1 MSSKSWTLP
10 RLSESGPSAHTL
22 LNSVRFTYALC
33 AFTSSCLHSTMR
45 GILGIIILQMVMPR
59 PEDHVEHV
67 FEVKNNATAIS
78 RCNSLQQDDSP
89 LLKMSLSGDLQWSR
103 KQELTFPG
111 IYYYGYVVSVFFSG
125 SLADR
130 FSRKNILVLSHILE
144 AICYLLLP
152 PMAHHSFEAAAA
164 TLVLCG
170 VLGGCGS
177 PAMYKLFVI
186 WAHPTERTALV
197 SFACSGV
204 LVGSMLAYPVVG
216 FLGEFSW
223 ELPFFLVG
231 AMALLFGFCSF
242 WLIYDTLEQHPRI
255 SQHELKY
262 LQHGSLIS
270 SQQVAGVPWRSLI
283 HSRPVYAFMLT
294 HLFHCYTFL
303 MLSTWLPR
311 FLLEAMQLNLR
322 QVVLTAT
329 VAFLGALASKLVCI
343 LGASYLERRVWPN
356 QDWMRRV
363 LYGMCSILSISFIF
377 VIILADCRDQTL
389 VIIMFV
395 LLKTTTDLGFNC
407 YWPTLLYMA
416 PSFAGM
422 LSGFANGFAHLSG
435 FLAPLLVASLV
446 ETGSKS
452 EWNVGLMTLI
462 VGNALALL
470 VFGIFSSTILQ
481 NWDPCSLTNPS
492 RSIETK

>member
-67 FEVKNNATAIS
+67 FEVETNATAIP
-78 RCNSLQQDDSP
+78 RCNGDSLQQDDSP
-89 LLKMSLSGDLQWSR
+89 LLNMSLSGDLQWSR

-130 FSRKNILVLSHILE
+130 FSRKNILLLSHILE

-283 HSRPVYAFMLT
+283 RSRPVYAFMLT

-343 LGASYLERRVWPN
+343 LGASYLERHVWPN
-356 QDWMRRV
+356 QDWMRRA

-377 VIILADCRDQTL
+377 IIILADCRDKTL

-435 FLAPLLVASLV
+435 FLTPLLVASLV

-452 EWNVGLMTLI
+452 EWNVGLMSLI
-462 VGNALALL
+462 VVNALALL

-481 NWDPCSLTNPS
+481 TWDPCS
-492 RSIETK
+492 